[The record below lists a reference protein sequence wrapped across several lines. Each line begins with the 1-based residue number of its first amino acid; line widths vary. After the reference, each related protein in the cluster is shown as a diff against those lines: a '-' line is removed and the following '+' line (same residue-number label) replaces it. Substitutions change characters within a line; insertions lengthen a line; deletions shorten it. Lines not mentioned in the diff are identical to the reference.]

1 VSLLALGLPVSLVS
15 WACLLCDSALY
26 MAQHEQQQSKISG
39 IFGERCIR
47 TILSFHDATL
57 LL

>member
-1 VSLLALGLPVSLVS
+1 VSLLALELPVSLVS

-26 MAQHEQQQSKISG
+26 VAQHEQQSNISG
-39 IFGERCIR
+39 IFGGRCIR